1 MLGQYTRIE
10 KVELKDSAFNPCYL
24 LTGDNV
30 GTDFEVDLKSYWF
43 YDKEYMGEI
52 VSREKIADVTSLQ
65 EVFDFFAE
73 HKDECEISPI
83 KLYEDGKTKMI
94 VGGSLDMAI
103 EDNLEF
109 NWCDYEREVSDSE
122 ENPKIYYTVCEGGA
136 EDKRSSLLPVA
147 VCDNE
152 AIADRIV
159 MEIVKDFE
167 KDTDKEERQ
176 DHVIKVYDNAHS
188 LYNVPVCTYYMDGE
202 LMDVRT
208 EKFFPNDKND
218 DLKHYIKDGI
228 LTVPE
233 GTTHIL
239 GYFYETSRMTE
250 DGYEIEQNECS
261 YFSGLGRRGEIEAM
275 VLPKSVRS
283 VDTCALEDCQFKV
296 YTSSNRLA
304 EKIKES
310 LFEGEVVVQEG
321 GDIDTLTEK
330 AMQDMEDQ
338 DKEERE

>member
-10 KVELKDSAFNPCYL
+10 KVVLEDSAFSPCYL

-52 VSREKIADVTSLQ
+52 ISREKIADVTSLQ
-65 EVFDFFAE
+65 EVFDFFAA

-136 EDKRSSLLPVA
+136 EERRSSLLPVA

-159 MEIVKDFE
+159 AEIVNDFE

-218 DLKHYIKDGI
+218 DLKQYIKDGI

-250 DGYEIEQNECS
+250 DGYEIDQNECS
-261 YFSGLGRRGEIEAM
+261 YFYRMDEIEAM

-283 VDTCALEDCQFKV
+283 VDNCALEDCKFKV

-310 LFEGEVVVQEG
+310 FFEGEVVVQEG
-321 GDIDTLTEK
+321 GNVDTLTEK

-338 DKEERE
+338 EKEERE